1 MGRFD
6 LFCAFYF
13 QNKTIYTE
21 GKEINMKHYFIGLL
35 SFIALFT
42 FQTTVKAVDV
52 NLQYSGEVESNGKLS
67 DLNQYPE
74 YFIGTE
80 TRNTQIIIPD
90 EPTFKMLNAALELTN
105 YLSNISAYNKV
116 KLLKESQVKAISDAT
131 IIIGLENQFKN
142 TSFNELIHKSKVNDG
157 LSLEIQPITLQQSTK
172 NVLVLTGEEDT
183 EFEKI
188 VVLTEEAFIQQLY
201 GSQLTISNMPII
213 KNRTDLDLITFK
225 NMGIPSITLSGEK
238 MSSDIY
244 SYYIPYFPFIDM
256 KASIHLHL
264 KISDMIQSSQREQ
277 GNPLEELVLLVNDV
291 PHSINLRKVKTER
304 NGDIFVDVPLSRAV
318 FTKSAF
324 MQIQLS
330 ANGLLSN
337 PEKWVYIDES
347 STLNFHVDKQT
358 VSQFTFRFFPFP
370 KIDEPVTIVVP
381 DQFRWSDLIAIYE
394 ALTINNTLPKITLIQ
409 TDDAKTNLLENSHVI
424 FIGGKTQ
431 HELLKD
437 KVLAVHYNGNVPD
450 LTEHGFF
457 NVSEFAFIQNNP
469 WDEDYALVVFD
480 AVNSTEQYV
489 PKEFAAS
496 LKMLGENAN
505 IAVNGS
511 GGKIH
516 TNEAQVTEKNLT
528 EKLTTNMLDSK
539 SFYLFFLFLFAVI
552 TLNVYVWR
560 KRKKKK

>member
-1 MGRFD
+1 
-6 LFCAFYF
+6 
-13 QNKTIYTE
+13 
-21 GKEINMKHYFIGLL
+21 MKHYFIGLL
-35 SFIALFT
+35 SFIVLFT
-42 FQTTVKAVDV
+42 FQTTAQAVNV
-52 NLQYSGEVESNGKLS
+52 NLQYSGEAETNGKLS

-90 EPTFKMLNAALELTN
+90 EPTLIMLNAALELTN

-116 KLLKESQVKAISDAT
+116 KLLKESQVKAIFDAT
-131 IIIGLENQFKN
+131 IIIGQENQFKN
-142 TSFNELIHKSKVNDG
+142 ASFNKLIRKSKVNDG
-157 LSLEIQPITLQQSTK
+157 LSLEIQPITLRQSTK
-172 NVLVLTGEEDT
+172 NVLVVTGGDDA

-188 VVLTEEAFIQQLY
+188 AVLTEEAFIQQLY

-213 KNRTDLDLITFK
+213 KKRTDLNLITFK

-244 SYYIPYFPFIDM
+244 SYYIPYYPFIDM
-256 KASIHLHL
+256 KTSIHLHL
-264 KISDMIQSSQREQ
+264 KISEMIQSSQKEK

-304 NGDIFVDVPLSRAV
+304 NGDIFVDVPLSKAV

-324 MQIQLS
+324 IQIQLT

-337 PEKWVYIDES
+337 PEKWVYIDDS

-370 KIDEPVTIVVP
+370 KIDESVTIVVP
-381 DQFRWSDLIAIYE
+381 DQFRWSDLITVYE
-394 ALTINNTLPKITLIQ
+394 LLTINNTLPKITLVN
-409 TDDAKTNLLENSHVI
+409 TEDVKTNLLENSHVI
-424 FIGGKTQ
+424 FIGGKKQ
-431 HELLKD
+431 HKLLKD
-437 KVLAVHYNGNVPD
+437 EVLAVHYNDNVPD

-496 LKMLGENAN
+496 LKILGDNAN
-505 IAVNGS
+505 IVVNGS
-511 GGKIH
+511 GGKLH
-516 TNEAQVTEKNLT
+516 TNEAQVTEKNLMQ
-528 EKLTTNMLDSK
+528 KLTTNMLDSK

-552 TLNVYVWR
+552 ALNVYVWR

>member
-1 MGRFD
+1 
-6 LFCAFYF
+6 
-13 QNKTIYTE
+13 
-21 GKEINMKHYFIGLL
+21 MKHYFIGLL
-35 SFIALFT
+35 SFIVLFT
-42 FQTTVKAVDV
+42 FQTTAQAVNV
-52 NLQYSGEVESNGKLS
+52 NLQYSGEAETNGKLS

-90 EPTFKMLNAALELTN
+90 EPTLIMLNAALELTN

-116 KLLKESQVKAISDAT
+116 KLLKESQVKAIFDAT
-131 IIIGLENQFKN
+131 IIIGQENQFKN
-142 TSFNELIHKSKVNDG
+142 ASFNKLIRKSKVNDG
-157 LSLEIQPITLQQSTK
+157 LSLEIQPITLRQSTK
-172 NVLVLTGEEDT
+172 NVLVVTGGDDA

-188 VVLTEEAFIQQLY
+188 AVLTEEAFIQQLY

-213 KNRTDLDLITFK
+213 KKRTDLNLITFK

-244 SYYIPYFPFIDM
+244 SYYIPYYPFIDM
-256 KASIHLHL
+256 KTSIHLHL
-264 KISDMIQSSQREQ
+264 KISEMIQSSQKEK

-304 NGDIFVDVPLSRAV
+304 NGDIFVDVPLSKAV

-324 MQIQLS
+324 IQVQLT

-337 PEKWVYIDES
+337 PEKWVYIDDS

-370 KIDEPVTIVVP
+370 KIDESVTIVVP
-381 DQFRWSDLIAIYE
+381 DQFRWSDLITVYE
-394 ALTINNTLPKITLIQ
+394 SLTINNTLPKITLVN
-409 TDDAKTNLLENSHVI
+409 TEDVKTNLLENSHVI
-424 FIGGKTQ
+424 FIGGKKQ
-431 HELLKD
+431 HKLLKD
-437 KVLAVHYNGNVPD
+437 EVLAVHYNGNVPD

-496 LKMLGENAN
+496 LKILGDNAN

-511 GGKIH
+511 GGKLH
-516 TNEAQVTEKNLT
+516 TNEAQVTEKNLMQ
-528 EKLTTNMLDSK
+528 KLTTNMLDSK

-552 TLNVYVWR
+552 ALNVYVWR

>member
-1 MGRFD
+1 M
-6 LFCAFYF
+6 
-13 QNKTIYTE
+13 
-21 GKEINMKHYFIGLL
+21 L
-35 SFIALFT
+35 SFIVLFT
-42 FQTTVKAVDV
+42 FQTTAQAVNV
-52 NLQYSGEVESNGKLS
+52 NLQYSGEAETNGKLS

-90 EPTFKMLNAALELTN
+90 EPTLIMLNAALELTN

-116 KLLKESQVKAISDAT
+116 KLLKESQVKAIFDAT
-131 IIIGLENQFKN
+131 IIIGQENQFKN
-142 TSFNELIHKSKVNDG
+142 ASFNKLIRKSKVNDG
-157 LSLEIQPITLQQSTK
+157 LSLEIQPITLRQSTK
-172 NVLVLTGEEDT
+172 NVLVVTGGDDA

-188 VVLTEEAFIQQLY
+188 AVLTEEAFIQQLY

-213 KNRTDLDLITFK
+213 KKRTDLNLITFK

-244 SYYIPYFPFIDM
+244 SYYIPYYPFIDM
-256 KASIHLHL
+256 KTSIHLHL
-264 KISDMIQSSQREQ
+264 KISEMIQSSQKEK

-304 NGDIFVDVPLSRAV
+304 NGDIFVDVPLSKAV

-324 MQIQLS
+324 IQIQLT

-337 PEKWVYIDES
+337 PEKWVYIDDS

-370 KIDEPVTIVVP
+370 KIDESVTIVVP
-381 DQFRWSDLIAIYE
+381 DQFRWSDLITVYE
-394 ALTINNTLPKITLIQ
+394 LLTINNTLPKITLVN
-409 TDDAKTNLLENSHVI
+409 TEDVKTNLLENSHVI
-424 FIGGKTQ
+424 FIGGKKQ
-431 HELLKD
+431 HKLLKD
-437 KVLAVHYNGNVPD
+437 EVLAVHYNDNVPD

-496 LKMLGENAN
+496 LKILGDNAN
-505 IAVNGS
+505 IVVNGS
-511 GGKIH
+511 GGKLH
-516 TNEAQVTEKNLT
+516 TNEAQVTEKNLMQ
-528 EKLTTNMLDSK
+528 KLTTNMLDSK

-552 TLNVYVWR
+552 ALNVYVWR